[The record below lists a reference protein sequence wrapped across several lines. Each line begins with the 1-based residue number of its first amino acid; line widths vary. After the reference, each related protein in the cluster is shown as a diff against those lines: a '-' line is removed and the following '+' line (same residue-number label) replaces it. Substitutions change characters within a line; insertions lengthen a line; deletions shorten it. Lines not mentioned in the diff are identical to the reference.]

1 MLVAGGKHA
10 YAGKEISVV
19 EYKSGQFVGQ
29 RKKVKQIKDTKDEQS
44 TKQCFLILNR
54 RKIQVWLLYKHNMA
68 GT

>member
-1 MLVAGGKHA
+1 MLEK
-10 YAGKEISVV
+10 KSQWFNSKVV
-19 EYKSGQFVGQ
+19 NFWGRGN
-29 RKKVKQIKDTKDEQS
+29 KVKQIKDTKDEQS